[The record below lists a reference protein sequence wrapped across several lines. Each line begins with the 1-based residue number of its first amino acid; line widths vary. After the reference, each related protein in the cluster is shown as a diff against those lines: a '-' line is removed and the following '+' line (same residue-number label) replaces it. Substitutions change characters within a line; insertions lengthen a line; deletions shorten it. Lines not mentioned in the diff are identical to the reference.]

1 MKWSKLGPEWKKT
14 NRYSRGGGIG
24 RETHPADKPLR
35 DITRAQHKV
44 YEKAQ
49 QDVEVTLFEYIF
61 LGKRPSR
68 VTGGGGG
75 SKGGGTGRLRVGYD
89 TKRSIAFKKLIRGL
103 KWLAVRESIA
113 FIMYLANQAALDIAN
128 ANAPDVMAEGATS
141 TAYTF
146 REVYDALP
154 YTEEVVEA
162 LAKEG
167 LLTLPRRTVDKQ
179 KDTEWTQ
186 RMLQSI
192 INKYDLDAADPEKLP
207 RQIAQELVRRCQRS
221 MDTSTQA
228 LIYGVFDAGMYQAGL
243 DALAAGVDVEKT
255 WLSIMDARVRDS
267 HRHLHRTTLPMSRLF
282 HGIYGTLRFPHD
294 PNAPA
299 AEIMRCRCRM
309 AIHLKGKAPTAP
321 DRLTRSEVA
330 AYRRWRDKVI
340 DDLGG
345 EVALEAAHRR
355 RLHGG

>member
-1 MKWSKLGPEWKKT
+1 MQAK
-14 NRYSRGGGIG
+14 GGGGTSHGGGAG
-24 RETHPADKPLR
+24 RVTHPADPTLR
-35 DITRAQHKV
+35 EIARAQKKV
-44 YEKAQ
+44 YDKTQ
-49 QDVEVTLFEYIF
+49 QDVEVTLWEYIF

-68 VTGGGGG
+68 RTFGGG
-75 SKGGGTGRLRVGYD
+75 SSPGGGAGRLRVGYD
-89 TKRSIAFKKLIRGL
+89 TKSSIAFKKLIRGL

-113 FIMYLANQAALDIAN
+113 FAMYLANKAAMDNAN
-128 ANAPDVMAEGATS
+128 ANAADVMADGATS

-146 REVYDALP
+146 REEYDALP
-154 YTEEVVEA
+154 YTEQVVEA
-162 LAKEG
+162 LAREN
-167 LLTLPRRTVDKQ
+167 LLTLPRRTVDKR
-179 KDTEWTQ
+179 KDMDWTQ

-192 INKYDLDAADPEKLP
+192 VHRYSLEDIDPEKLP
-207 RQIAQELVRRCQRS
+207 HMIARTLVQRCQRS

-243 DALAAGVDVEKT
+243 DARAAGVDVEKT
-255 WLSIMDARVRDS
+255 WLSIMDEHVRDS
-267 HRHLHRTTLPMSRLF
+267 HHKLHKTTLPMTRLF

-299 AEIMRCRCRM
+299 PEIMRCRCRM

-330 AYRRWRDKVI
+330 SYRRWRDKVI

-345 EVALEAAHRR
+345 ELALEAAHRR
-355 RLHGG
+355 RLHGR

>member
-1 MKWSKLGPEWKKT
+1 MAKKS
-14 NRYSRGGGIG
+14 NEYSRGGGIG
-24 RETHPADKPLR
+24 RFSHPADPALHE
-35 DITRAQHKV
+35 IARAQKKV
-44 YEKAQ
+44 YDKAQ
-49 QDVEVTLFEYIF
+49 QDVEVTLWEYIF
-61 LGKRPSR
+61 LGKRPAR

-75 SKGGGTGRLRVGYD
+75 SRGGGTGRIRTGYD
-89 TKRSIAFKKLIRGL
+89 TKKSLQMKRLFRGLTWLLVRDSIALTI
-103 KWLAVRESIA
+103 
-113 FIMYLANQAALDIAN
+113 YLMNKAAMDIAN
-128 ANAPDVMAEGATS
+128 ANAADVMADGATS

-146 REVYDALP
+146 RDVYDALP
-154 YTEEVVEA
+154 YTEEVVET

-267 HRHLHRTTLPMSRLF
+267 HRHLHKTTLPISRLF

-309 AIHLKGKAPTAP
+309 AVHLKGKAPTAP
-321 DRLTRSEVA
+321 DHLTRSEVA

-355 RLHGG
+355 RSHGG

>member
-1 MKWSKLGPEWKKT
+1 MKAKF
-14 NRYSRGGGIG
+14 GGGHTPG
-24 RETHPADKPLR
+24 GGARREHPADPALS
-35 DITRAQHKV
+35 DIARAQQKV
-44 YEKAQ
+44 YDAAR

-68 VTGGGGG
+68 RTFGG
-75 SKGGGTGRLRVGYD
+75 SKSRGGGAGRMRVGYD
-89 TKRSIAFKKLIRGL
+89 TKKSVELKKLTRGL
-103 KWLAVRESIA
+103 AWASVSAYIA
-113 FIMYLANQAALDIAN
+113 LVMYLANKAAMDIAN
-128 ANAPDVMAEGATS
+128 DKAADVMADGATS

-146 REVYDALP
+146 REEYDALP
-154 YTEEVVEA
+154 YTEQVVEA
-162 LAKEG
+162 LARDH
-167 LLTLPRRTVDKQ
+167 LLTLPQRTVDKQ
-179 KDTEWTQ
+179 KDTDWTR

-192 INKYDLDAADPEKLP
+192 VTRYGREDIAPDKLP
-207 RQIAQELVRRCQRS
+207 GMIARTLVQRCQQS

-243 DALAAGVDVEKT
+243 DARAAGVDVEKT
-255 WLSIMDARVRDS
+255 WLTIMDSHERDS
-267 HRHLHRTTLPMSRLF
+267 HHNLHRTTLPMTRLF
-282 HGIYGTLRFPHD
+282 HGIHGNLRFPHD

-299 AEIMRCRCRM
+299 PEIMRCRCRM
-309 AIHLKGKAPTAP
+309 AIHLKGKAPSAP

-355 RLHGG
+355 RLHGR

>member
-1 MKWSKLGPEWKKT
+1 MKAKF
-14 NRYSRGGGIG
+14 GGGHTPG
-24 RETHPADKPLR
+24 GGARREHPADPALS
-35 DITRAQHKV
+35 DIARAQQKV
-44 YEKAQ
+44 YDAAR

-68 VTGGGGG
+68 RTFGGGK
-75 SKGGGTGRLRVGYD
+75 SRGGGAGRMRVGYD
-89 TKRSIAFKKLIRGL
+89 TKKSVELKKLFRGL
-103 KWLAVRESIA
+103 TWASVGAYIA
-113 FIMYLANQAALDIAN
+113 LVMYLANKAAMDIAN
-128 ANAPDVMAEGATS
+128 DKAADVMADGATS
-141 TAYTF
+141 TAYKL
-146 REVYDALP
+146 REEYDALP
-154 YTEEVVEA
+154 YTEQVVEA
-162 LAKEG
+162 LARDH
-167 LLTLPRRTVDKQ
+167 LLTLPQRTVDKQ
-179 KDTEWTQ
+179 KDTDWTR

-192 INKYDLDAADPEKLP
+192 VTRYGREDIAPDKLP
-207 RQIAQELVRRCQRS
+207 GMIAKTLVRRCQQS

-243 DALAAGVDVEKT
+243 DARAAGVDVEKT
-255 WLSIMDARVRDS
+255 WLSIMDDFVRDS
-267 HRHLHRTTLPMSRLF
+267 HHKLHKTTLPMTRLF
-282 HGIYGTLRFPHD
+282 HGIYGNLRYPHD

-309 AIHLKGKAPTAP
+309 AIHLKGKAPAAP

-355 RLHGG
+355 RLHGR